1 LRFVQTTRAT
11 RGGSECA
18 FESNMST
25 SSLLSKPGSARSQG
39 KPRQTGRIHVGTA
52 GWSYAD
58 WEGVLYPK
66 PHPRGFDPLEYLSRY
81 VDVVEVN
88 STFYRPVDA
97 DVARRWIDRVAHA
110 PHFAFTAKLFKR
122 FTHERDTAFTRSE
135 VAEVVRGFRPMH
147 NARKLGAVLLQ
158 FPWSFRRNDD
168 NRIWLDD
175 VTRAFDEFPLV
186 VEVRHESW
194 SVPEFY
200 EELAE
205 RGIGF
210 VNIDQPLFKNSIKP
224 SATATAPVGY
234 VRIHG
239 RNYHEWFRK
248 DAGVEAR
255 YDYLY
260 PPVELQPWA
269 ERTVQVAEA
278 GADEVYTIANNHYR
292 AQAAVNAIQLKSM
305 IVDEPVAAPDTLYS
319 EYEEELAPWAY
330 PA

>member
-1 LRFVQTTRAT
+1 
-11 RGGSECA
+11 
-18 FESNMST
+18 MST
-25 SSLLSKPGSARSQG
+25 SSLLSKPGSTRSPG
-39 KPRQTGRIHVGTA
+39 KARQTGRIHVGTA

-97 DVARRWIDRVAHA
+97 DVARRWVDRVAHA
-110 PHFAFTAKLFKR
+110 PHFSFTAKLFKR
-122 FTHERDTAFTRSE
+122 FTHERGTAFTRSE
-135 VAEVVRGFRPMH
+135 VAEVVRGFQPLH
-147 NARKLGAVLLQ
+147 NAGKLGALLLQ

-205 RGIGF
+205 RSIGF

-260 PPVELQPWA
+260 PPSELQPWA
-269 ERTVQVAEA
+269 ERTAQVAEA

-305 IVDEPVAAPDTLYS
+305 IVDEPVPAPDTLYAA
-319 EYEEELAPWAY
+319 YEDELAPWAY

>member
-1 LRFVQTTRAT
+1 MA
-11 RGGSECA
+11 
-18 FESNMST
+18 T
-25 SSLLSKPGSARSQG
+25 SSPTRRRTPSSASG
-39 KPRQTGRIHVGTA
+39 AATATRIHVGTA
-52 GWSYAD
+52 GWAYSD
-58 WEGVLYPK
+58 WEGVFYPK
-66 PHPRGFDPLEYLSRY
+66 PHPKGFDPLEYLSRY
-81 VDVVEVN
+81 LDVVEVN
-88 STFYRPVDA
+88 STFYRPVDP
-97 DVARRWIDRVAHA
+97 DVARRWVDRVSNADD
-110 PHFAFTAKLFKR
+110 FRFTAKLWKR

-135 VAEVVRGFRPMH
+135 VAEVRRGFRPMH

-158 FPWSFRRNDD
+158 FPWSFRRTED

-175 VTRAFDEFPLV
+175 VTRAFEEFPLV

-194 SVPEFY
+194 AVPEFY
-200 EELAE
+200 SELVA

-224 SATATAPVGY
+224 SATATGPVGY

-239 RNYHEWFRK
+239 RNYREWFRK

-260 PPVELQPWA
+260 TPAELTPWA
-269 ERTVQVAEA
+269 ERSVKVAEA
-278 GADEVYTIANNHYR
+278 GADEVYAVANNHYR

-305 IVDEPVAAPDTLYS
+305 VSDEPVPAPLALYT
-319 EYEEELAPWAY
+319 EYEDALARWAY